1 MKAGQN
7 AAVRTLLSRTN
18 IEQKKKLSRNQFSL
32 HTTSHAPSFLLSPP
46 LARYLLI
53 FYAAIC
59 KLTISCQSPAMHR
72 RAAAGGSR
80 GRSGS
85 WAATDVL
92 AGACKAHARTRMTPC
107 SREPLSLIKGT
118 WENRV
123 SLPNLP
129 VPLPALLP
137 AQSSRLRGSSAKQ
150 MS

>member
-1 MKAGQN
+1 
-7 AAVRTLLSRTN
+7 
-18 IEQKKKLSRNQFSL
+18 
-32 HTTSHAPSFLLSPP
+32 
-46 LARYLLI
+46 
-53 FYAAIC
+53 
-59 KLTISCQSPAMHR
+59 MHR

-85 WAATDVL
+85 WAATNVL

-137 AQSSRLRGSSAKQ
+137 APKQPAEGQLCQADELISSRVMAWPGRRERHVLKQHRAGGGFYALVFTRGKWK
-150 MS
+150 